1 MRGTRHMYE
10 FRQQVI
16 SKRSVDDQCHALMS
30 YWDFYA
36 ARRRRL
42 GDGGIRS
49 GLMVLKWAAKNL
61 NG

>member
-42 GDGGIRS
+42 GDGEFAI
-49 GLMVLKWAAKNL
+49 V
-61 NG
+61 